1 MSDKKTEDIKTV
13 LATKKSIVG
22 VVADITDTIT
32 KGVREFRILT
42 LSVDGTTKTFAINE
56 KFYLRNKDR
65 VVPDAALVVE
75 YEVTVEGK
83 THWMDGDVVKPH
95 TYSGENVQNI
105 TRATTQQSK
114 MMLLDNLEARLIK
127 QGESNPNMAN
137 AFATLYG
144 NMLR

>member
-13 LATKKSIVG
+13 LAAKKSVVG

-65 VVPDAALVVE
+65 IVLDAALVVE

-83 THWMDGDVVKPH
+83 THWVDGDVVKPH